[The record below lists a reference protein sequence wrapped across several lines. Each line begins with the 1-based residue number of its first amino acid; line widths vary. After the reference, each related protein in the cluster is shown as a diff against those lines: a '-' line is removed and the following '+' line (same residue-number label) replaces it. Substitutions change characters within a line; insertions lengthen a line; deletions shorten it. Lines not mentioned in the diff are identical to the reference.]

1 MSKKLLNP
9 KSGLLLLSFVLFI
22 VASPVTAQKKKKKGK
37 KGQVEAPAKPA
48 AKKNN
53 KKSIKELTKASK
65 KMEGLFTI
73 YQDTTNGS
81 IKMLINED
89 QIDKEYIYFSQIADG
104 VVDVFS
110 FRGAYRGSK
119 IFKIKKYFDK
129 IEFVTQNVSSYFD
142 PESALAKAAKAN
154 ISEGVMASEKIS
166 AFDTVSGNY
175 LIEANNLFLKETFQQ
190 VKPPKFPGQRPT
202 AFTLGTLSK
211 DKTKVGAIRNYPDNT
226 DLKIEYVY
234 SKPSVLNGGSR
245 AVTDGRNV
253 SIKVYHSLIKLPEN
267 DYEPRIDDPRVGYF
281 TTQVTDMT
289 STGPTP
295 YKDLVHRW
303 HLEKKDPNA
312 MLSEPVEPIT
322 WWIENTTPEE
332 IRPIIRQAGLRWN
345 EAFEKAGFKNAIVI
359 KEQPDDAEWDAGDIR
374 YNVLRWTSSPNP
386 PFGGYGPSFVN
397 PRTGQILGADIMLEY
412 ASLRGNLMNE
422 KVFDKAAL
430 EMYLEDHEHEKAL
443 LDHDPAFCTVGQ
455 VAKLNNMFGLTALN
469 VLGGSEL
476 EESKMV
482 NEFLHF
488 LILHEMG
495 HTLGLNHNMKASQ
508 FHGLKDINDLEITE
522 KVGLVGS
529 VMDYP
534 AVNFSPDRDNQGLY
548 WTTRPG
554 PYDHWAIEFGYKP
567 VNSKTEL
574 KAVLDRSTKPELVF
588 GNDADDMRSPGKAI
602 DPRVNVNDMTHDA
615 VEYSIERMK
624 LAREV
629 SKELLKKYNKPDQS
643 YHELR
648 NAYFVVTG
656 QQAGAANTIS
666 RYIGGIYVDRAFI
679 GQEGG
684 TKPFTPVEAG
694 KQKMAMKA
702 LNDYV
707 FSPDAFTVPSEL
719 YNYLQMQR
727 RGYNF
732 FFGPEDPKIHSRI
745 LYMQRSVL
753 RHLLHYNTLQ
763 RISDSE
769 MYGNSY
775 SLSSFMGDLNRG
787 IFNADIYGNVN
798 SIRQN
803 LQIEYTNMLIGTL
816 TGKQKQRYNHLAKSM
831 ALYNLKNI
839 RKMAGS
845 ATGNTATR
853 AHKEHL
859 KTLIDNAL
867 DEI

>member
-9 KSGLLLLSFVLFI
+9 KSGLLILSFVFFI
-22 VASPVTAQKKKKKGK
+22 VASPVAAQKKKKKGK
-37 KGQVEAPAKPA
+37 KGQVEAPTKPA

-89 QIDKEYIYFSQIADG
+89 QIDQEYIYFSQIADG

-119 IFKIKKYFDK
+119 IFKIKKYFDR

-211 DKTKVGAIRNYPDNT
+211 DKTKVGGIRNYPDNT

-267 DYEPRIDDPRVGYF
+267 NYKPRIDDPRVGYF

-289 STGPTP
+289 GTGPTP

-322 WWIENTTPEE
+322 WWIENTTPQE
-332 IRPIIRQAGLRWN
+332 IRPIIKQAGLRWN

-430 EMYLEDHEHEKAL
+430 EMYLEDQEHEKTL

-455 VAKLNNMFGLTALN
+455 MAKLNNLFGLTALN

-567 VNSKTEL
+567 INSKTEL
-574 KAVLDRSTKPELVF
+574 KAILDRSTKPELVF

-615 VEYSIERMK
+615 IEYSIERMK
-624 LAREV
+624 LARKV

-684 TKPFTPVEAG
+684 TKPFTPVETE
-694 KQKMAMKA
+694 KQKKAMKG
-702 LNDYV
+702 LSDYV

-732 FFGPEDPKIHSRI
+732 FFGPEDPKIHARI
-745 LYMQRSVL
+745 LAMQRSVL

-769 MYGNSY
+769 MYGNGY
-775 SLSSFMGDLNRG
+775 SLSSFMGDLNRS
-787 IFNADIYGNVN
+787 IFNADIYRNVN

-803 LQIEYTNMLIGTL
+803 LQIEYTNMLINTL
-816 TGKQKQRYNHLAKSM
+816 TGKQKQRYNHIARSM

>member
-1 MSKKLLNP
+1 MSKKKLNP
-9 KSGLLLLSFVLFI
+9 KWGLLLLLLLSFV
-22 VASPVTAQKKKKKGK
+22 VTSPVTAQKKKKKDK
-37 KGQVEAPAKPA
+37 KGQTEAPAKPA
-48 AKKNN
+48 SKKND
-53 KKSIKELTKASK
+53 KKSIKALTKASK
-65 KMEGLFTI
+65 KIEGLFTI

-89 QIDKEYIYFSQIADG
+89 QIGQEYIYFSQIADG

-142 PESALAKAAKAN
+142 PDNALVKAANAN
-154 ISEGVMASEKIS
+154 ISEGVMATEKI
-166 AFDTVSGNY
+166 AAHDTVTGNY
-175 LIEANNLFLKETFQQ
+175 LIEANNLFLKETLMQ
-190 VKPPKFPGQRPT
+190 VKPPKFPGQRPD
-202 AFTLGTLSK
+202 AFTLGTLSR
-211 DKTKVGAIRNYPDNT
+211 DKTKIGGIRNYPANT

-245 AVTDGRNV
+245 GVTDGRNV
-253 SIKVYHSLIKLPEN
+253 TIKVYHSLIQIPEN
-267 DYEPRIDDPRVGYF
+267 DYEPRFDDPRVGYF

-303 HLEKKDPNA
+303 FLKKKDPDA
-312 MLSEPVEPIT
+312 TLSEPVVPIT
-322 WWIENTTPEE
+322 WWIENTTPKE
-332 IRPIIRQAGLRWN
+332 IRPIIKQAGLRWN
-345 EAFEKAGFKNAIVI
+345 EAFEKAGFKNAVVI
-359 KEQPDDAEWDAGDIR
+359 KEQPDDADWDAGDIR

-412 ASLRGNLMNE
+412 ASLRGSLMNE
-422 KVFDKAAL
+422 EVFDKATL
-430 EMYLEDHEHEKAL
+430 DMYPGDHAHEKAL

-455 VAKLNNMFGLTALN
+455 MAKLNNLFGMTALN
-469 VLGGSEL
+469 VFGSDEL

-508 FHGLKDINDLEITE
+508 FHGIKDINNMEITE

-534 AVNFSPDRDNQGLY
+534 AINFSPDRDNQGLY

-567 VNSKTEL
+567 VSSEGEL
-574 KAVLDRSTKPELVF
+574 KSILDKSTKPELVF

-615 VEYSIERMK
+615 IEYSIERMK
-624 LAREV
+624 LARNV
-629 SKELLKKYNKPDQS
+629 SKELLEKYKKPNQS

-666 RYIGGIYVDRAFI
+666 RYIGGVYVDRAFI
-679 GQEGG
+679 GQEGA
-684 TKPFTPVEAG
+684 TKPFTPVEVE
-694 KQKMAMKA
+694 KQKKAMKA

-707 FSPDAFTVPSEL
+707 FAPDAFAVPSEL

-732 FFGPEDPKIHSRI
+732 FRGPEDPKIHARV
-745 LYMQRSVL
+745 LAMQRSVL

-769 MYGNSY
+769 MYGNGY
-775 SLSSFMGDLNRG
+775 TLSGFMSDLNRG
-787 IFNADIYGNVN
+787 IFNADIYGNV
-798 SIRQN
+798 SPVRQN
-803 LQIEYTNMLIGTL
+803 LQIEYTTMLINAITGT
-816 TGKQKQRYNHLAKSM
+816 QKTRYSHLARSM
-831 ALYNLKNI
+831 ALYNLKNV

-845 ATGNTATR
+845 ATGNIATR

-867 DEI
+867 EEI

>member
-1 MSKKLLNP
+1 MSEKLLNP
-9 KSGLLLLSFVLFI
+9 NFGLLLLLFVFFT
-22 VASPVTAQKKKKKGK
+22 VANPVTAQKKKKKDR
-37 KGQVEAPAKPA
+37 KGQTETKAKPA
-48 AKKNN
+48 PKKKD

-65 KMEGLFTI
+65 KIEGLFTI
-73 YQDTTNGS
+73 YQDTTTGS
-81 IKMLINED
+81 VKMLINED
-89 QIDKEYIYFSQIADG
+89 QLGREYIHFSQIADG

-110 FRGAYRGSK
+110 FRGAYRGAK

-129 IEFVTQNVSSYFD
+129 IEFATQNVSSYFD
-142 PESALAKAAKAN
+142 PDNALAKAANAN
-154 ISEGVMASEKIS
+154 ISEGIMASEKIAAYDS
-166 AFDTVSGNY
+166 VTGNY
-175 LIEANNLFLKETFQQ
+175 LINADNLFLKETFSQ

-202 AFTLGTLSK
+202 AFTLGSLSK
-211 DKTKVGAIRNYPDNT
+211 DKTKVGAIRNYPANT

-234 SKPSVLNGGSR
+234 SKPSVLNSGSR
-245 AVTDGRNV
+245 GVTDGRNV
-253 SIKVYHSLIKLPEN
+253 TIKVYHSLIEVPES
-267 DYEPRIDDPRVGYF
+267 DYEPRFDDPRVGYF

-295 YKDLVHRW
+295 YRDLVHRW
-303 HLEKKDPNA
+303 DLKKKDPNA
-312 MLSEPVEPIT
+312 ALSEPVEPIT
-322 WWIENTTPEE
+322 WWIENTTPAE
-332 IRPIIRQAGLRWN
+332 IRPIIKQAGLRWN

-412 ASLRGNLMNE
+412 ASLRGNLINE
-422 KVFDKAAL
+422 EVFEKAAL
-430 EMYLEDHEHEKAL
+430 EMYLDDHEYEKAL

-455 VAKLNNMFGLTALN
+455 MAKLNNMFGLTALN
-469 VLGGSEL
+469 ALGGNEL
-476 EESKMV
+476 DESKMV

-508 FHGLKDINDLEITE
+508 FHGMKDINNMEITE

-534 AVNFSPDRDNQGLY
+534 AINFSSDRDNQGLY

-554 PYDHWAIEFGYKP
+554 PYDHWAIEFGYTP
-567 VNSKTEL
+567 VKSKAEL
-574 KAVLDRSTKPELVF
+574 KSILDKSTNPELVF
-588 GNDADDMRSPGKAI
+588 GNDADDMRAPGKAI

-615 VEYSIERMK
+615 IEYSIERLK
-624 LAREV
+624 LARKV
-629 SKELLKKYNKPDQS
+629 SGELLKKYKKPNQS

-648 NAYFVVTG
+648 NAYMVVTN
-656 QQAGAANTIS
+656 QKAGAANTIS
-666 RYIGGIYVDRAFI
+666 RYIGGVYVDRAFI

-684 TKPFTPVEAG
+684 SKPFIPVEAD
-694 KQKMAMKA
+694 KQKKAMKA
-702 LNDYV
+702 LNEYV
-707 FSPDAFTVPSEL
+707 FAPDAFSVPNEL

-727 RGYNF
+727 RSFNF
-732 FFGPEDPKIHSRI
+732 FSAPEDPKIHARI
-745 LYMQRSVL
+745 LAMQRSVL
-753 RHLLHYNTLQ
+753 RHLLHHNTLQ

-769 MYGNSY
+769 MYGNGY
-775 SLSSFMGDLNRG
+775 KLSSFMTDLNKG
-787 IFNADIYGNVN
+787 IFNADIYGNVTPV
-798 SIRQN
+798 RQN
-803 LQIEYTNMLIGTL
+803 LQIEYTNMLIGAL
-816 TGKQKQRYNHLAKSM
+816 TGKQKTRYDHLARSM

-845 ATGNTATR
+845 ATGNTTTR